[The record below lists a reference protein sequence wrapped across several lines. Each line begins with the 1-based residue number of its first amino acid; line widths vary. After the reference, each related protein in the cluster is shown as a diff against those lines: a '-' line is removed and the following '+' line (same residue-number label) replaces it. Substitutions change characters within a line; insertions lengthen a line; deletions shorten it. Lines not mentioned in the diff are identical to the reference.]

1 MMNDMPFISRAF
13 QWYLVD
19 GLAFLWLILR
29 NYLYY
34 FWNLYGITRHAKTLF
49 APWKRLMRV
58 RTRKGLDFEDM
69 FDVFSYNAVSAMMG
83 AIIRSATIFW
93 GLMMMAMFIVV
104 WLGLVTVW
112 AITFV
117 YFPLYYYLF
126 SATHPHLPKL
136 YKSYQRSPRLLVSAM
151 QNDAR
156 VREIFLR
163 LRFETADR
171 EKIFTLLGNGATTLL
186 QPMDDAQVKQFYTK
200 SSLLVAI
207 LFKELARE
215 EHSQLLI
222 THRLS
227 IHDCQLLCNWVI
239 EDEIKK
245 YHDKQFWTVRKLSES
260 RSIGK
265 DWAFGY
271 TPTIDRYATDVAS
284 MGIDQ
289 LQFDIH
295 QEVTTQ
301 VEQIFSRS
309 SVSSVLVSGAPGTGK
324 MTLVQFLAKRI
335 YDGKTTPELA
345 DHRVM
350 LLDVDAALSA
360 SESAESKNFIFE
372 KVLAEAHHAG
382 NIILVIANVD
392 RYLQNT
398 QKGTNLSTV
407 LSSVSGRYKVKILMT
422 ATQTNFKDVI
432 RQDNLFLSSVHTI
445 DLLPSSREET
455 IKLLLNLLTSFESK
469 QKYFTFFAIKEIE
482 KYASYVYPNLP
493 QPSSSVR
500 ALELVAKYSQ
510 NQVVTEADV
519 HALFSKQTNSMI
531 GELTVEQKDKLSR
544 LEETLAAT
552 IVGQKHAIQQL
563 SSALKRAN
571 LELSGREKTMGA
583 FLFLGATGVGK
594 TETAKTL
601 AKVFFGNL
609 NHLVRIDCAQFV
621 TEASLE
627 ALIGSTTNPTAG
639 ALTEAVHKQPYS
651 VVLLDEIEKAHRSVQ
666 LALMTIFDEGYLTNG
681 KGENI
686 SFKHT
691 VVVATS
697 NAGSDYLYQNLSN
710 EISVE
715 EMIAYL
721 VQQDI
726 LRPEFVNRF
735 DGVVLYHPLSYEDVV
750 EIAKRKLRIFSQKML
765 QEKGITLQISDQT
778 FQQVYQ
784 AGYSKEFGARHLE
797 RAINQIVI
805 DKVADALLRTE
816 VGAGGTLLI

>member
-1 MMNDMPFISRAF
+1 MPFISRAF
-13 QWYLVD
+13 RWYLVD
-19 GLAFLWLILR
+19 GLAFLWLLFR
-29 NYLYY
+29 NYIYF
-34 FWNLYGITRHAKTLF
+34 FWNLYGISRHAKTLF

-58 RTRKGLDFEDM
+58 RTTRGLDFEDI

-93 GLMMMAMFIVV
+93 GIVMIVLFIVMWV
-104 WLGLVTVW
+104 GLAAAW
-112 AITFV
+112 AVTFV
-117 YFPLYYYLF
+117 YFPLYYYYF
-126 SATHPHLPKL
+126 SVTHPHLPKL
-136 YKSYQRSPRLLVSAM
+136 YKSYQRSPALLVSAM
-151 QNDAR
+151 QNDPR

-163 LRFETADR
+163 LGFDTGTRQQ
-171 EKIFTLLGNGATTLL
+171 IFDLIVSGGENN
-186 QPMDDAQVKQFYTK
+186 QPSIDEEIIKQLYTK
-200 SSLLVAI
+200 SALLVT
-207 LFKELARE
+207 LLSRELVRD
-215 EHSQLLI
+215 EHAQLLI
-222 THRLS
+222 TQRLS
-227 IHDCQLLCNWVI
+227 ADDCRLLCDWVV
-239 EDEIKK
+239 EDDIKK
-245 YHDKQFWTVRKLSES
+245 YHDKQFWTIRKLSES

-271 TPTIDRYATDVAS
+271 TPTIDRYATDVAI

-289 LQFDIH
+289 LKFDIH
-295 QEVTTQ
+295 QAVTTQ

-309 SVSSVLVSGAPGTGK
+309 SVGSVLLSGAPGTGK
-324 MTLVQFLAKRI
+324 MTLVNFLAKRI

-350 LLDVDAALSA
+350 LLDVDAVLAA
-360 SESAESKNFIFE
+360 SESAESKNFVFE

-445 DLLPSSREET
+445 DLQPSSRDET
-455 IKLLLNLLTSFESK
+455 IKLLLNLLPSFESK
-469 QKYFTFFAIKEIE
+469 QKYFTFSAIKEIE
-482 KYASYVYPNLP
+482 KYAGYVYPNVP
-493 QPSSSVR
+493 QPSCSVR

-510 NQVVTEADV
+510 NQVVTEVDV

-531 GELTVEQKDKLSR
+531 GHLTSQQKDKLAM

-552 IVGQKHAIQQL
+552 IVGQQHAIKQL
-563 SSALKRAN
+563 ASALKRAN

-609 NHLVRIDCAQFV
+609 QHLIRIDCAQFV
-621 TEASLE
+621 TESSLE
-627 ALIGSTTNPTAG
+627 ALIGSTQNPTAG
-639 ALTEAVHKQPYS
+639 VLTEAVHKQPYS
-651 VVLLDEIEKAHRSVQ
+651 VVLLDEIEKAHRTVR

-681 KGENI
+681 KGEII
-686 SFKHT
+686 SFKHS

-697 NAGSDYLYQNLSN
+697 NAGSDYLYQHLT
-710 EISVE
+710 EETSVE
-715 EMIAYL
+715 DMIAYL
-721 VQQDI
+721 VQHDI
-726 LRPEFVNRF
+726 LRPEFINRF
-735 DGVVLYHPLSYEDVV
+735 DGVVLYHPLSYDDVV
-750 EIAKRKLRIFSQKML
+750 EIAKRKLRLFTQKML
-765 QEKGITLQISDQT
+765 QEKGINLQISEET
-778 FQQVYQ
+778 FQQVYH
-784 AGYSKEFGARHLE
+784 AGYSREFGARHLE
-797 RAINQIVI
+797 RAINLIVI

-816 VGAGGTLLI
+816 VSAGGTLVV